1 MKYADDVVQYVKDF
15 VAPFVGAWI
24 EIFFCQFLYVR
35 EKVAPFVGAWIEIA
49 WLHLAAKQSV
59 HRSLCE
65 SVDCNKIDQTVEIDF
80 CIDFFV
86 KMWIEIPIL

>member
-1 MKYADDVVQYVKDF
+1 M
-15 VAPFVGAWI
+15 GAWI
-24 EIFFCQFLYVR
+24 EIVVFYNPCTITL
-35 EKVAPFVGAWIEIA
+35 VAPFVGAWIEIA

-59 HRSLCE
+59 RRSLRE

>member
-1 MKYADDVVQYVKDF
+1 MKYTQSSYEFAGQ
-15 VAPFVGAWI
+15 A
-24 EIFFCQFLYVR
+24 
-35 EKVAPFVGAWIEIA
+35 VAPFVGAWIEIA

-59 HRSLCE
+59 HRSLRE

>member
-1 MKYADDVVQYVKDF
+1 M
-15 VAPFVGAWI
+15 
-24 EIFFCQFLYVR
+24 
-35 EKVAPFVGAWIEIA
+35 GAWIEIA

>member
-1 MKYADDVVQYVKDF
+1 MYAT
-15 VAPFVGAWI
+15 
-24 EIFFCQFLYVR
+24 
-35 EKVAPFVGAWIEIA
+35 VAPFVGAWIEIA

-59 HRSLCE
+59 RRSLRE

-86 KMWIEIPIL
+86 KM

>member
-1 MKYADDVVQYVKDF
+1 MYNIA

-24 EIFFCQFLYVR
+24 EILAIAVDGEPLQ
-35 EKVAPFVGAWIEIA
+35 VAPFVGAWIEIA

>member
-1 MKYADDVVQYVKDF
+1 MILRLKRE

-24 EIFFCQFLYVR
+24 EIQHTGQYR
-35 EKVAPFVGAWIEIA
+35 RQEYVAPFVGAWIEIP

-59 HRSLCE
+59 RRSLRE

-86 KMWIEIPIL
+86 KM